1 MKIILTYSSK
11 YTNILEIGDHMDE
24 LDQTLLRALQQDG
37 RVSFRELAQAVDV
50 SSQTISDRIAK
61 MVEKGVITAFTV
73 LVDQVKVGYPISFI
87 AELDVDL
94 TKMKT
99 IQKELIKYPELHQIS
114 VVTGDHDIL
123 VLGVA
128 RDILHLYEIIE
139 EKISNIE
146 GIKATKTSISLKT
159 VKEFPKCV
167 F

>member
-1 MKIILTYSSK
+1 MTYSSGNA
-11 YTNILEIGDHMDE
+11 NILEIGDHMDE
-24 LDQTLLRALQQDG
+24 LDKTVLRALQQDG
-37 RVSFRELAQAVDV
+37 RVSFRELAHTVGV

-73 LVDQVKVGYPISFI
+73 LVDQSAVGYPISFI

-94 TKMKT
+94 TKMET

-114 VVTGDHDIL
+114 VITGDHDIL

-128 RDILHLYEIIE
+128 KDIMHLYEIIE
-139 EKISNIE
+139 EKISNID
-146 GIKATKTSISLKT
+146 GIKATKTSISLRTIKD
-159 VKEFPKCV
+159 VPKCV